1 MSPILRR
8 FLFWLPVLV
17 AVAAG
22 FAWLLGEQPVPV
34 DIGVVDRG
42 ELVVSIE
49 EEGRTLVRERY
60 RVLAPVSGTL
70 ARIAL
75 DPGDPVETG
84 TTVVARIE
92 PAEPSLL
99 DLRTRLERLAALQ
112 SAEAAVAE
120 AEAQVEQARAA
131 RDYAERERERVRRL
145 VDRRAAPAAEL
156 DRAERDLRAREA
168 ELSAAEAALG
178 RARAERD
185 RVRASLLDPAVL
197 PEGTATTGGC
207 CVPVLAPATGRV
219 LRVLRE
225 DAGPVEAGTPL
236 LEIGDPRDL
245 EVSVELLTRDAARIR
260 EGAEAQILDWG
271 GGFALSAHVRRIGP
285 SAFTKVSALGVEEQ
299 RVEVRL
305 AFDDPGQLPEQ
316 VGDGWRVLVRITA
329 EQFADVVRVPAGALF
344 RDADGWAAFAVVDGR
359 AKLRRVETGARNE
372 RFAQALSGLEP
383 GERVVLWPSDR
394 VADGVAVTPRPAGG

>member
-49 EEGRTLVRERY
+49 EEGRTVVRERY

-70 ARIAL
+70 ARIDL
-75 DPGDPVETG
+75 DPGDPVEAG

-145 VDRRAAPAAEL
+145 VERRAAPAAEL

-185 RVRASLLDPAVL
+185 RVRASLLDPATL
-197 PEGTATTGGC
+197 PEGTVAAGGC

-260 EGAEAQILDWG
+260 EGAEAAILDWG
-271 GGFALSAHVRRIGP
+271 GGFTLRAHVRRIDP
-285 SAFTKVSALGVEEQ
+285 SGFTKVSALGVEEQ

-305 AFDDPGQLPEQ
+305 VFDDPGQLPEQ

-329 EQFADVVRVPAGALF
+329 EQLTDVVRVPAGALF
-344 RDADGWAAFAVVDGR
+344 RDADGWAAFAVVDAR
-359 AKLRRVETGARNE
+359 ARLRRVEIGARNE
-372 RFAQALSGLEP
+372 RLAEVRSGLEP
-383 GERVVLWPSDR
+383 GEPVVLWPSDR